1 MSKVDI
7 RLEYQRD
14 SGHSLETINQLVG
27 DTQVVTECPDCE
39 ATVGFHTSGD
49 VLEYVEWL
57 EEKLDSLEV
66 LELLI
71 KSEYVFYN
79 EKNKKTKQNQ

>member
-1 MSKVDI
+1 MSKIDI

-14 SGHSLETINQLVG
+14 TGLCLETINLIAEDPQIVVECLECG
-27 DTQVVTECPDCE
+27 DT
-39 ATVGFHTSGD
+39 VGSHMSRD
-49 VLEYVEWL
+49 ILEYVEWL

-79 EKNKKTKQNQ
+79 EKNKKTK